1 MELGHSPVMPRE
13 IVDAFSTCLP
23 GLFVDGTVGLGGH
36 SEALLDEYPGSQ
48 ILGIDLDGKALA
60 LAEKKLSR
68 FGANFLPVKGSYCDV
83 GGISSGK
90 GFDGVSGALLDLGL
104 SSLQL
109 DTPER
114 GFSFRMDA
122 PLDMRFGD
130 SGDVTAG
137 QIVNRYSQDE
147 LANLIFAYGEEH
159 RSKKISAAIV
169 RDRPISSTYGLVSAI
184 ESAVGKKKGRI
195 HPATKTFQALRIAVN
210 DELGNVKHGLEELL
224 KVIRSNGRLAV
235 ISYHSLEDRIVKNF
249 FRREASSC
257 LCPRERI
264 VCECNHQ
271 PSVRV
276 INKKVKKPS
285 KLEIEANSRSRSAR
299 LRVVEKI

>member
-1 MELGHSPVMPRE
+1 M
-13 IVDAFSTCLP
+13 
-23 GLFVDGTVGLGGH
+23 
-36 SEALLDEYPGSQ
+36 
-48 ILGIDLDGKALA
+48 
-60 LAEKKLSR
+60 
-68 FGANFLPVKGSYCDV
+68 
-83 GGISSGK
+83 
-90 GFDGVSGALLDLGL
+90 
-104 SSLQL
+104 
-109 DTPER
+109 
-114 GFSFRMDA
+114 
-122 PLDMRFGD
+122 
-130 SGDVTAG
+130 
-137 QIVNRYSQDE
+137 
-147 LANLIFAYGEEH
+147 
-159 RSKKISAAIV
+159 
-169 RDRPISSTYGLVSAI
+169 
-184 ESAVGKKKGRI
+184 
-195 HPATKTFQALRIAVN
+195 RIAVN

-249 FRREASSC
+249 FRKEASFC

>member
-1 MELGHSPVMPRE
+1 
-13 IVDAFSTCLP
+13 
-23 GLFVDGTVGLGGH
+23 
-36 SEALLDEYPGSQ
+36 
-48 ILGIDLDGKALA
+48 
-60 LAEKKLSR
+60 
-68 FGANFLPVKGSYCDV
+68 
-83 GGISSGK
+83 
-90 GFDGVSGALLDLGL
+90 
-104 SSLQL
+104 
-109 DTPER
+109 
-114 GFSFRMDA
+114 MDA

-249 FRREASSC
+249 FRSEASSC